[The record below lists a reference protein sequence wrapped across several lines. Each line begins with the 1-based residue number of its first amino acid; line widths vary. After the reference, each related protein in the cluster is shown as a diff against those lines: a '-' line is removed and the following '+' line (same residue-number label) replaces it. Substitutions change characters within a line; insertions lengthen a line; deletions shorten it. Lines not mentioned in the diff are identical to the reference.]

1 MRVDAV
7 AGHKDAGKTSLVE
20 TLLAAFDADQRV
32 ATVKSLHHD
41 VTFDTPGS
49 DTHRHRS
56 GGAETVIGLT
66 PSMAVEFRT
75 GGKDDG
81 VTVGDQLAHL
91 AERGLDWVVVEG
103 FKGAALPTI
112 VVGEIEAAEIGG
124 QIICRV
130 PDGTAV
136 DGAEI
141 RHRIETV
148 PEWRPK
154 G

>member
-1 MRVDAV
+1 MRVVAV
-7 AGHKDAGKTSLVE
+7 AGHKNAGKTSLVE
-20 TLLAAFDADQRV
+20 TLLGAFDADQRV

-41 VTFDTPGS
+41 VAFDTAGS

-91 AERGLDWVVVEG
+91 AERDLDWVVVEG
-103 FKGAALPTI
+103 FKAAKLPTI
-112 VVGEIEAAEIGG
+112 VVGEIGAAEIGG
-124 QIICRV
+124 RIIWRV

-136 DGAEI
+136 DGATI
-141 RHRIETV
+141 RDRIEAV
-148 PEWRPK
+148 PEWRPEH
-154 G
+154 